1 MDAPRTRFVLLTGG
15 KAPGAPASRPRAKGT
30 LRVIEGGR
38 PEELESALAE
48 AIEAARQMR
57 LEIER
62 RIASALDAFED
73 RG

>member
-1 MDAPRTRFVLLTGG
+1 MLVAGG
-15 KAPGAPASRPRAKGT
+15 RAPGAPAGRPRARGA

-38 PEELESALAE
+38 SAELAFALAE

-57 LEIER
+57 LEIEQ

>member
-1 MDAPRTRFVLLTGG
+1 MEASRTRFVLLVGG
-15 KAPGAPASRPRAKGT
+15 KAPGAPSGRPRAKGA
-30 LRVIEGGR
+30 LRLIEGGR

-57 LEIER
+57 LEIQR
-62 RIASALDAFED
+62 RIASALEAFED

>member
-1 MDAPRTRFVLLTGG
+1 MEAPRTRFVLLDGG
-15 KAPGAPASRPRAKGT
+15 KAPGAPAGRPRARGT

-38 PEELESALAE
+38 TAELAQALAE

>member
-1 MDAPRTRFVLLTGG
+1 MEAPRIRLVVLAGG
-15 KAPGAPASRPRAKGT
+15 KAPGAPAGRPRARGT
-30 LRVIEGGR
+30 LRVVEGGR
-38 PEELESALAE
+38 PAELESALAE

-62 RIASALDAFED
+62 RIARALEAFED

>member
-1 MDAPRTRFVLLTGG
+1 MLLAGG
-15 KAPGAPASRPRAKGT
+15 KASGAPAGRPRARGK
-30 LRVIEGGR
+30 LRIIEGGR
-38 PEELESALAE
+38 PAELESALAE

-62 RIASALDAFED
+62 RIASALDAFEK